1 MKTLNIKI
9 AQSYLN
15 KIVQSYLNKKNIN
28 NLKKFINT
36 RNLIIGTVAFTIVII
51 LSYLLRPVFFDYESN
66 KEILKEKI
74 NNYLKVQSNITGDVS
89 YYFFPKP
96 RIVVENLE
104 INFDDSNKKPI
115 ILKKSNFSISLFK
128 LKSLNEI
135 EIKKI
140 YIANQR
146 IQIFPSQYKNYLEYF
161 QKYNVENFV
170 LKNCEIFFIDGQNND
185 ISINNFN
192 LKNYFRKNKETISIK
207 GVFAQNKFKIRFLN
221 EKNKEKYLDFSI
233 PSLSTYLKI
242 IFNEESSLE
251 KTSGKLNLKILNNI
265 FLLNFDGDNIYKI
278 SESFFRSKFLNSKL
292 DGTINFKDNFYF
304 DLNSRINQVN
314 LRKLFLYYDS
324 SIRDKSSGQFNIS
337 KKINGKIDVNLK
349 KNESYIGVVE
359 KTNFILLFE
368 NGNIKIKSGSAN
380 ISKNSKLKFNI
391 SLLGKGK
398 DQKIIF
404 FINFL
409 SDKGKEFLKKFNL
422 NTEEQDISLN
432 AVGKI
437 DVIKKKIKFDN
448 LIVNQGKLKSKNL
461 SIVENS
467 FNQQVINDNVLG
479 FLDFFKIKKFV
490 RDVYAGLE

>member
-9 AQSYLN
+9 
-15 KIVQSYLNKKNIN
+15 VTSYLNKKNIN
-28 NLKKFINT
+28 NLKKLINT
-36 RNLIIGTVAFTIVII
+36 RNLIIGTVVFTIVII

-135 EIKKI
+135 EIKKT
-140 YIANQR
+140 YITNQR
-146 IQIFPSQYKNYLEYF
+146 IQIFPTQFKSYLEYF
-161 QKYNVENFV
+161 QKYNVENFI
-170 LKNCEIFFIDGQNND
+170 LKNCEIFFIDSQNND

-221 EKNKEKYLDFSI
+221 EKNKEKYLDFSV
-233 PSLSTYLKI
+233 PNLSTYLKI
-242 IFNEESSLE
+242 IFNEESNLE
-251 KTSGKLNLKILNNI
+251 KTSGKLNLKIFNNI

-304 DLNSRINQVN
+304 DLNSRINQV
-314 LRKLFLYYDS
+314 S
-324 SIRDKSSGQFNIS
+324 
-337 KKINGKIDVNLK
+337 
-349 KNESYIGVVE
+349 
-359 KTNFILLFE
+359 
-368 NGNIKIKSGSAN
+368 
-380 ISKNSKLKFNI
+380 
-391 SLLGKGK
+391 
-398 DQKIIF
+398 
-404 FINFL
+404 
-409 SDKGKEFLKKFNL
+409 
-422 NTEEQDISLN
+422 
-432 AVGKI
+432 
-437 DVIKKKIKFDN
+437 
-448 LIVNQGKLKSKNL
+448 
-461 SIVENS
+461 
-467 FNQQVINDNVLG
+467 
-479 FLDFFKIKKFV
+479 
-490 RDVYAGLE
+490 